1 MGEIVT
7 IGVIAAKT
15 KIDNPWVDHRWS
27 VGGILTEV
35 PPVAPYTHLRT
46 DGATNFIFVGTAE
59 LPLHAAETPHYRDN
73 LAADPK
79 IWVVL
84 RPHDIHGIEL
94 IAATCDPYEGEA
106 FAETIGDIVEPVPM
120 PEAIEARLRQYY
132 EANHVER
139 EFFKR
144 KRKEFDPDA
153 LGRRNF
159 VKGER

>member
-1 MGEIVT
+1 MAEIVT

-27 VGGILTEV
+27 VGGVLTDV
-35 PPVAPYTHLRT
+35 PPIEPYTHLRS
-46 DGATNFIFVGTAE
+46 DGATDFYFVGVAE
-59 LPLHAAETPHYRDN
+59 LPLHAAETAHYRDN
-73 LAADPK
+73 LAGEPK

-84 RPHDIHGIEL
+84 RPHDVHGIEL
-94 IAATCDPYEGEA
+94 IAATIDPYEGEA

-120 PEAIEARLRQYY
+120 PEIIEAKLRHFY

-144 KRKEFDPDA
+144 KRKEFDKEA
-153 LGRRNF
+153 LGRRGI
-159 VKGER
+159 VRGDS

>member
-1 MGEIVT
+1 MAEIVT

-27 VGGILTEV
+27 VGGVLTDV
-35 PPVAPYTHLRT
+35 PPIEPYTHLRS
-46 DGATNFIFVGTAE
+46 DGATDFYFVGAAE
-59 LPLHAAETPHYRDN
+59 LPLHAAETAHYRDN
-73 LAADPK
+73 LAGEPK

-84 RPHDIHGIEL
+84 RPHDGHGVEL
-94 IAATCDPYEGEA
+94 IAATIDPYEGEA

-120 PEAIEARLRQYY
+120 PEMIEAKLRQFY

-144 KRKEFDPDA
+144 KRKEFDKEA
-153 LGRRNF
+153 LGRRGI
-159 VKGER
+159 VRGDS